1 MGDGTDPL
9 AETVVDMPTDKG
21 EKDPMVSLSFHML
34 KLVV

>member
-21 EKDPMVSLSFHML
+21 EKDPMVSWLLYML
-34 KLVV
+34 ALV